1 MQYLSESDVT
11 QMMGIGYLGEVRQG
25 PDGQL
30 YQFVQGVDGL
40 GNPVGGFWSRV
51 KHGLKRALPIARHF
65 APFIPGGSAV
75 LTAATP
81 FLRQAGIQGQDGIG
95 ELYAAPD
102 GNVYQVQG
110 LGEPEQFYGIDEDS
124 LDQIMGLG
132 YVGEIRQGPDGNLY
146 QYLQGVDGLGNVG
159 GFWSKLRKLGKR
171 ALQFQPARLAL
182 KAVSP
187 YLQQAIPMVRQVAS
201 AIPGGTEALTAA
213 APLMKQAGLSGCN
226 CQQHKPY
233 DVAQAMSGFAEDEL
247 QGLAADDE
255 LQGYADGGDL
265 YGPDDEL
272 MQGLDADDEFAGYDG
287 EDELQGFADDQ
298 DMQGVEG
305 YVKQD
310 GVNGLE
316 RYEPEQPLQTRWHVP
331 SSPPDV
337 WKPLW

>member
-1 MQYLSESDVT
+1 MQYLNENDVT
-11 QMMGIGYLGEVRQG
+11 QMMGIGYLGEMRQG
-25 PDGQL
+25 PDGQV

-40 GNPVGGFWSRV
+40 GNPIGGFWSRV
-51 KHGLKRALPIARHF
+51 KRGLKRALPIARTF
-65 APFIPGGSAV
+65 APFIPGGAAV

-95 ELYAAPD
+95 ELYEAPD

-110 LGEPEQFYGIDEDS
+110 LGELEQFYGIDEDS
-124 LDQIMGLG
+124 LEQIMGLG
-132 YVGEIRQGPDGNLY
+132 YIGEIRQGPDGNLY

-187 YLQQAIPMVRQVAS
+187 YIQQAMPIVRQVAS
-201 AIPGGTEALTAA
+201 AVPGGAQALTAA
-213 APLMKQAGLSGCN
+213 APLMKQAGLAGCH
-226 CQQHKPY
+226 CQQPRPY
-233 DVAQAMSGFAEDEL
+233 GPAPAMSGFAEDEL
-247 QGLAADDE
+247 QGLDADEE
-255 LQGYADGGDL
+255 LQGYADGDL

-272 MQGLDADDEFAGYDG
+272 MQGLEAEEDFAGD
-287 EDELQGFADDQ
+287 DELQGFAEDQ

-305 YVKQD
+305 YIKQD
-310 GVNGLE
+310 GVNGLA
-316 RYEPEQPLQTRWHVP
+316 RYEPEQPPQTRWHVP